1 MKFYSINISCVQK
14 TDHNQFH
21 TYDSYSYHYIVIA
34 KPIME
39 GIWPKLTQHDSET
52 LVLNICTNSSVNPMQ
67 RCVSIAAGGHQ
78 LFFSF
83 YYYIHFG
90 SGLAISLKS

>member
-1 MKFYSINISCVQK
+1 MKFYSINITCVQK

-39 GIWPKLTQHDSET
+39 GIWPKLTQHDS
-52 LVLNICTNSSVNPMQ
+52 
-67 RCVSIAAGGHQ
+67 
-78 LFFSF
+78 
-83 YYYIHFG
+83 
-90 SGLAISLKS
+90 